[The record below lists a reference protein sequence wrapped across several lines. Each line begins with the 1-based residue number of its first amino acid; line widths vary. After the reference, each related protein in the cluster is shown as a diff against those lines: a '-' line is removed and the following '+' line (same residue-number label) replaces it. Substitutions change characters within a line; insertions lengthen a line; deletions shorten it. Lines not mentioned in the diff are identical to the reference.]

1 MLQNTMHD
9 LYDIFY
15 ETLVVDN
22 RWMLIVKGLG
32 ATVVITLLSLVLGTL
47 LGGGIYAMTL
57 SQCRWVR
64 KAAQYYRTIV
74 RGTPLLVLLLF
85 FFYVVLSGGNGIL
98 AAVIAFGINFSNL
111 ACSLFQTSIDTV
123 GRDQIEAGRALGFT
137 KMQNW
142 RYIVF
147 PQALKNALPAYKYQ
161 AVAMVKG
168 TSIVGYVAITDLAMA
183 TESIRSATN
192 HSFVP
197 LLIITVLYFILAWLL
212 NKLLDYIAVKTTH
225 I

>member
-1 MLQNTMHD
+1 MSNLH
-9 LYDIFY
+9 DIFY

-22 RWMLIVKGLG
+22 RWMLIVNGLW
-32 ATVVITLLSLVLGTL
+32 ATIVITLLSLALGTL
-47 LGGGIYAMTL
+47 LGGGIYAMTR
-57 SQCRWVR
+57 SRRSWVR
-64 KAAQYYRTIV
+64 KTAQYYRVIV

-111 ACSLFQTSIDTV
+111 TCTLFQSSIDTV

-137 KMQNW
+137 PMQNW
-142 RYIVF
+142 RYIVL

-168 TSIVGYVAITDLAMA
+168 TAIVGYVAVTDLAMA
-183 TESIRSATN
+183 TESIRSATGR
-192 HSFVP
+192 SFLP
-197 LLIITVLYFILAWLL
+197 LLIITILYFILAWLL
-212 NKLLDYIAVKTTH
+212 TKLLDYVAYKTSR

>member
-1 MLQNTMHD
+1 MTELHN
-9 LYDIFY
+9 IFY

-32 ATVVITLLSLVLGTL
+32 ATVVITLLALVLGTL
-47 LGGGIYAMTL
+47 IGGGIYAMTL
-57 SQCRWVR
+57 SRRGWVR
-64 KAAQYYRTIV
+64 KMAQCYRVIV

-111 ACSLFQTSIDTV
+111 TCSLFQSSIGAV
-123 GRDQIEAGRALGFT
+123 GKDQIEAGRALGFT
-137 KMQNW
+137 AMQNW
-142 RYIVF
+142 RYIVL

-161 AVAMVKG
+161 AVSMVKS
-168 TSIVGYVAITDLAMA
+168 TAIVGYVAVTDLAMA
-183 TESIRSATN
+183 TESIRTATGQ
-192 HSFVP
+192 SFLP
-197 LLIITVLYFILAWLL
+197 LLLITILYFILAWLL
-212 NKLLDYIAVKTTH
+212 TKLLDYVAYKTSR

>member
-1 MLQNTMHD
+1 MSNLR
-9 LYDIFY
+9 DIFY

-22 RWMLIVKGLG
+22 RWMLIVNGLW
-32 ATVVITLLSLVLGTL
+32 ATVVITLLSLALGTL
-47 LGGGIYAMTL
+47 LGGGIYAMTR
-57 SQCRWVR
+57 SRRSWVR
-64 KAAQYYRTIV
+64 KTAQYYRVIV

-111 ACSLFQTSIDTV
+111 ACTLFQSSIDTV

-137 KMQNW
+137 PMQNW
-142 RYIVF
+142 RYIVL

-168 TSIVGYVAITDLAMA
+168 TAIVGYVAVTDLALA
-183 TESIRSATN
+183 TESIRSTTGR
-192 HSFVP
+192 SFLP
-197 LLIITVLYFILAWLL
+197 LLIITILYFILAWLL
-212 NKLLDYIAVKTTH
+212 TKLLDYVAYKTSR

>member
-1 MLQNTMHD
+1 MSNLH
-9 LYDIFY
+9 DIFY

-22 RWMLIVKGLG
+22 RWMLIVNGLW
-32 ATVVITLLSLVLGTL
+32 ATIVITLLSLALGTL
-47 LGGGIYAMTL
+47 LGGGIYAMTRNRR
-57 SQCRWVR
+57 SWVR
-64 KAAQYYRTIV
+64 KTAQYYRVIV

-111 ACSLFQTSIDTV
+111 ACTLFQSSIDTV

-137 KMQNW
+137 PMQNW
-142 RYIVF
+142 RYIVL

-168 TSIVGYVAITDLAMA
+168 TAIVGYVAVTDLALA
-183 TESIRSATN
+183 TESIRSATGR
-192 HSFVP
+192 SFLP
-197 LLIITVLYFILAWLL
+197 LLIITILYFILAWLL
-212 NKLLDYIAVKTTH
+212 TKLLDYVAYKTSR

>member
-1 MLQNTMHD
+1 MSNLR
-9 LYDIFY
+9 DIFY

-22 RWMLIVKGLG
+22 RWMLIVNGLW
-32 ATVVITLLSLVLGTL
+32 ATVVITLLSLALGTL
-47 LGGGIYAMTL
+47 LGGGIYAMTR
-57 SQCRWVR
+57 SRRSWVR
-64 KAAQYYRTIV
+64 KTAQYYRVIV

-111 ACSLFQTSIDTV
+111 ACTLFQSSIDTV

-137 KMQNW
+137 PMQNW
-142 RYIVF
+142 RYIVR

-161 AVAMVKG
+161 AVAMVKS
-168 TSIVGYVAITDLAMA
+168 TAIVGYVAVTDLALA
-183 TESIRSATN
+183 TESIRSATGR
-192 HSFVP
+192 SFLP
-197 LLIITVLYFILAWLL
+197 LLIITILYFILAWLL
-212 NKLLDYIAVKTTH
+212 TKLLDYVAYKTSR

>member
-1 MLQNTMHD
+1 MSK
-9 LYDIFY
+9 LYAIFY

-22 RWMLIVKGLG
+22 RWMLIVNGLW
-32 ATVVITLLSLVLGTL
+32 ATVVITLLSLALGTL
-47 LGGGIYAMTL
+47 LGGGIYAMTR
-57 SQCRWVR
+57 SRRSWVR
-64 KAAQYYRTIV
+64 KTAQYYRVIV

-111 ACSLFQTSIDTV
+111 ACTLFQSSIDTV

-137 KMQNW
+137 PMQNW
-142 RYIVF
+142 RYIVL

-168 TSIVGYVAITDLAMA
+168 TAIVGYVAVTDLALA
-183 TESIRSATN
+183 TESIRSTTGR
-192 HSFVP
+192 SFLP
-197 LLIITVLYFILAWLL
+197 LLIITILYFILAWLL
-212 NKLLDYIAVKTTH
+212 TKLLDYVAYKTSR

>member
-1 MLQNTMHD
+1 MSNLR
-9 LYDIFY
+9 DIFY

-22 RWMLIVKGLG
+22 RWMLIVNGLW
-32 ATVVITLLSLVLGTL
+32 ATIVITLLSLALGTL
-47 LGGGIYAMTL
+47 LGGGIYAMTR
-57 SQCRWVR
+57 SRRSWVR
-64 KAAQYYRTIV
+64 KTAQYYRVIV

-98 AAVIAFGINFSNL
+98 AAVIAFGI
-111 ACSLFQTSIDTV
+111 IDTV

-137 KMQNW
+137 PMQNW
-142 RYIVF
+142 RYIVL

-168 TSIVGYVAITDLAMA
+168 TAIVGYVAVTDLALA
-183 TESIRSATN
+183 TESIRSATGQ
-192 HSFVP
+192 SFLP
-197 LLIITVLYFILAWLL
+197 LLIITILYFILAWLL
-212 NKLLDYIAVKTTH
+212 NKLLDHIANKTSR